1 MATYYKAKV
10 FYPEVYDTWEIE
22 LDEKEYAEYRK
33 AVDVARKEF
42 LEEYPE
48 DANNEEGWNQ
58 WLEDVLTQ
66 DYDFKYEFWNGFI
79 NQEADVLWVDL
90 DHPIEKPA
98 PDPILLTK
106 SRYTA
111 YRQCPKC
118 LWMHI
123 HKPEEAIEEAIP
135 ESRLKA
141 GIEVGNLAK
150 TYFGTYHEATKRKAN
165 GSIDIAEMLKET
177 KRLMADPSVDTICE
191 AAFEANG
198 CYCAVDLLHREKG
211 GWAIYE
217 VKSSTAKDY
226 ESDLED
232 EDETKK
238 KKEKKPDEVYIWDV
252 SFQKY
257 VLKKCGIDVTGTFL
271 IQLDKHYILDGDLDI
286 KQLFNIYDMTKLV
299 DAESS
304 NMADSVELAKR
315 ELILML
321 ESADLSTG
329 CNKPYVCP
337 FKAYCMKEHHVPTP
351 SIFDLYRLQW
361 RTALKYYQ
369 RGVVSFED
377 ILVDEEFCSKENKQ
391 NEIQRIQIESTLNN
405 VDIIDK
411 TKIREFLEGLKYP
424 IYHLDFETI
433 QPAIPE
439 YQGTK
444 PYQQIPT
451 QYSLHIQPS
460 PFGNC
465 EHFEFLADAHSTNP
479 MREVAEQL
487 CKDIPMDVTVMVYND
502 NFEKTRLKEMAEAFP
517 DLCEHLLAIRENI
530 VDLLVPF
537 RDGAYYRP
545 AMRGSFS
552 IKKVLPALFP
562 NDPKLDYHNLPG
574 CVHNGGE
581 AMEIFPK
588 MRYMSP
594 EEEEQTSKD
603 LLQYCELDTWSMVVI
618 LQELYRVSD

>member
-33 AVDVARKEF
+33 AVDAARKEF

-48 DANNEEGWNQ
+48 DADNEEGWNQ

-79 NQEADVLWVDL
+79 LQEADVLWIDL

-98 PDPILLTK
+98 PEPILLTK

-111 YRQCPKC
+111 FRQCPKC

-123 HKPEEAIEEAIP
+123 NKPEEAVEEAIP
-135 ESRLKA
+135 ESRIKA

-150 TYFGTYHEATKRKAN
+150 TYFGTYHEATKHKADR
-165 GSIDIAEMLKET
+165 SIDIAAMLEET
-177 KRLMADPSVDTICE
+177 KRLMADPSVETICE

-198 CYCAVDLLHREKG
+198 CYCAVDLLHREKD

-217 VKSSTAKDY
+217 VKSSTGGDY
-226 ESDLED
+226 EEED
-232 EDETKK
+232 SNVPIE
-238 KKEKKPDEVYIWDV
+238 EVQVWDI
-252 SFQKY
+252 SFQRY
-257 VLKKCGIDVTGTFL
+257 VLKLCRVKVTGTYL
-271 IQLDKHYILDGDLDI
+271 MRLDRNYVLDGELDI
-286 KQLFNIYDMTKLV
+286 RQLFCIYDAHNEI
-299 DAESS
+299 DAESPKLV
-304 NMADSVELAKR
+304 DSVELAKR
-315 ELILML
+315 ELILAY
-321 ESADLSTG
+321 ESADINNG

-337 FKAYCMKEHHVPTP
+337 FKAYCMKEHHVPSP
-351 SIFDLYRLQW
+351 SVFDLYRLQW
-361 RTALKYYQ
+361 RTALKYFQ
-369 RGVVSFED
+369 RGVVSFDD
-377 ILVDEEFCSKENKQ
+377 ILADEEFCNNKNKQ
-391 NEIQRIQIESTLNN
+391 NEIQRIQIESTLHNA
-405 VDIIDK
+405 DIIDK
-411 TKIREFLEGLKYP
+411 GKIRAFLSGLKYP

-433 QPAIPE
+433 QPTIPE
-439 YQGTK
+439 YQGTH

-465 EHFEFLADAHSTNP
+465 EHKEFLADAHSVNP

-487 CKDIPMDVTVMVYND
+487 CKDIPMDVMVMVYND
-502 NFEKTRLKEMAEAFP
+502 VFEKSRLKEMAKAFP
-517 DLCEHLLAIRENI
+517 DLSNHLLAIRENI
-530 VDLLVPF
+530 VDLLDPF

-545 AMRGSFS
+545 AMGGSFS

-562 NDPKLDYHNLPG
+562 DDPTLDYHNLPG
-574 CVHNGGE
+574 QVHNGGE
-581 AMEIFPK
+581 AMDIFPK
-588 MRYMSP
+588 MRDMTP
-594 EEEEQTSKD
+594 EEEAQTRKD

-618 LQELYRVSD
+618 LQKLYEVSK

>member
-33 AVDVARKEF
+33 AVDAARKEF

-48 DANNEEGWNQ
+48 DADNEEGWNQ
-58 WLEDVLTQ
+58 WLEETLTQ
-66 DYDFKYEFWNGFI
+66 EYDFKYEFWNGFI
-79 NQEADVLWVDL
+79 LQEADVLWIDL
-90 DHPIEKPA
+90 DHPIEKPR
-98 PDPILLTK
+98 PEPILLTK

-111 YRQCPKC
+111 FRQCPKC
-118 LWMHI
+118 LWMKI
-123 HKPEEAIEEAIP
+123 NKPEEAVEEAIP
-135 ESRLKA
+135 ESRIKA

-150 TYFGTYHEATKRKAN
+150 TYFGTYHEATKRRAD
-165 GSIDIAEMLKET
+165 GSLDIAAMLEET
-177 KRLMADPSVDTICE
+177 QRLMADPSVETICE

-226 ESDLED
+226 ESDLDD
-232 EDETKK
+232 ENETKK

-257 VLKKCGIDVTGTFL
+257 VLKKCGIDVTGTYL
-271 IQLDKHYILDGDLDI
+271 MQLDKHYILDGDLDI
-286 KQLFNIYDMTKLV
+286 KQLFNIYDMAKLV
-299 DAESS
+299 DAESPK
-304 NMADSVELAKR
+304 MADSVELAKR
-315 ELILML
+315 ELILAY
-321 ESADLSTG
+321 ESADLNNG
-329 CNKPYVCP
+329 CNKPYPCP
-337 FKAYCMKEHHVPTP
+337 FKAYCMEQHHVPTP
-351 SIFDLYRLQW
+351 SVFDLYGMQW
-361 RTALKYYQ
+361 RTALKCFK
-369 RGVVSFED
+369 RGVASFED
-377 ILVDEEFCSKENKQ
+377 ILADKEFCNKENKQ
-391 NEIQRIQIESTLNN
+391 NEIQRIQIESTLHN

-411 TKIREFLEGLKYP
+411 AKIRAFLAGLKYP

-433 QPAIPE
+433 QPTIPE
-439 YQGTK
+439 YQGTH

-451 QYSLHIQPS
+451 QYSLHIQHS
-460 PFGNC
+460 EFDTC
-465 EHFEFLADAHSTNP
+465 EHFEFLADAHSANP

-487 CKDIPMDVTVMVYND
+487 CKDIPMDVTVMVFND
-502 NFEKTRLKEMAEAFP
+502 NFEKSRLKEMAKAFP
-517 DLCEHLLAIRENI
+517 DLSNHLLAIRENI
-530 VDLLVPF
+530 VDLLDPF

-545 AMRGSFS
+545 AMDGSFS

-562 NDPKLDYHNLPG
+562 DDPTLNYHKLPG

-588 MRYMSP
+588 MKDMSP
-594 EEEEQTSKD
+594 EKEAQTRKD
-603 LLQYCELDTWSMVVI
+603 LLQYCALDTWSMVVI
-618 LQELYRVSD
+618 LKELYRVSK